1 MHPTI
6 LDLTQYQHGIG
17 SEARLE
23 KATHHTDEDRLVM
36 ENHEGDADLRGS
48 VSKDSKDSQKKSG
61 SNMIQP
67 QYMASCMGKMMI
79 DHLILVPMQTWA
91 NPLFAVSKYGV
102 RN

>member
-48 VSKDSKDSQKKSG
+48 VSKDSKDSQKKIWIEHDP
-61 SNMIQP
+61 NPNIWP
-67 QYMASCMGKMMI
+67 VVWGK
-79 DHLILVPMQTWA
+79 
-91 NPLFAVSKYGV
+91 
-102 RN
+102 